1 MFTSVGVILGL
12 FILLVIVSRDGMI
25 LLVSIVFVLLV
36 IILFFVHEPRLT
48 FKIKKI

>member
-1 MFTSVGVILGL
+1 MKK
-12 FILLVIVSRDGMI
+12 DGMI

-48 FKIKKI
+48 FQMKKSKRQGDIKWQSIKNM